1 MTKVFASIGTAVVA
15 MLLAGSVYA
24 AAQPGAT
31 AKPPQPGEG
40 EGLKVLEDTPPETL
54 MFSIDELTEI
64 RNRMVQGA
72 GANKNAAGRGDPIED
87 ATLYLS
93 TILYYG
99 PEEWTFWLN
108 GVAINPRQELKSIEV
123 REITPNYVEL
133 LVPLSAQGM
142 RPVRL
147 SPNQT
152 FITKSGAVVE
162 GPTK

>member
-1 MTKVFASIGTAVVA
+1 MSRIMAIAV
-15 MLLAGSVYA
+15 A
-24 AAQPGAT
+24 AAALVIFSVPASAAEPAN
-31 AKPPQPGEG
+31 AKPQPSDSTGQQIF
-40 EGLKVLEDTPPETL
+40 DSQPPETL

-64 RNRMVQGA
+64 RNRMVQGG
-72 GANKNAAGRGDPIED
+72 GADDRENSRNNPIED
-87 ATLYLS
+87 ASLYLS

-108 GVAINPRQELKSIEV
+108 GVPIGPKQDLQSIEV
-123 REITPNYVEL
+123 TAITPSYVEL

-147 SPNQT
+147 SPNQS
-152 FITKSGAVVE
+152 FITKSGVVVE

>member
-1 MTKVFASIGTAVVA
+1 MNKRFIITAVAVCLGA
-15 MLLAGSVYA
+15 FAT
-24 AAQPGAT
+24 PAT
-31 AKPPQPGEG
+31 AAEPAKAQPGEG
-40 EGLKVLEDTPPETL
+40 EGQKIFDDQPPETL

-64 RNRMVQGA
+64 RNRMVEGGKAEGTA
-72 GANKNAAGRGDPIED
+72 GGRSNPIED
-87 ATLYLS
+87 ASLYLS

-108 GVAINPRQELKSIEV
+108 GVPVGPNQELNSIEV
-123 REITPNYVEL
+123 TAITPSYVEL

-147 SPNQT
+147 SPNQS
-152 FITKSGAVVE
+152 FITKSGVVIE

>member
-1 MTKVFASIGTAVVA
+1 MSRILTI
-15 MLLAGSVYA
+15 A
-24 AAQPGAT
+24 AAIALAAFSLPTLAAEPAN
-31 AKPPQPGEG
+31 AKPQPSAGAGPQIF
-40 EGLKVLEDTPPETL
+40 DSQPPETV

-64 RNRMVQGA
+64 RNRMVQGG
-72 GANKNAAGRGDPIED
+72 GAEDRDNSGNNPIED
-87 ATLYLS
+87 ASLYLS

-108 GVAINPRQELKSIEV
+108 GVPIGPKQELQSIEV
-123 REITPNYVEL
+123 TAITPSYVEL

-147 SPNQT
+147 SPNQS
-152 FITKSGAVVE
+152 FITKSGVVVE